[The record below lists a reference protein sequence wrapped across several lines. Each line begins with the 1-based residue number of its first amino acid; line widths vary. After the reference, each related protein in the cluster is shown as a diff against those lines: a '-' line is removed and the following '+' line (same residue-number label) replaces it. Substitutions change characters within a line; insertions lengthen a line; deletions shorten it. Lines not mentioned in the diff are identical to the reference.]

1 MTALDDEIA
10 QRLQLYFGDRL
21 AAYGDDPRGVD
32 WHSAAAQQA
41 RFDALLAIGLT
52 EGATVLDAGCGLGH
66 LYAYLCERGIVV
78 RYTGCD
84 LSEAHVERARVLYP
98 QARFIAADA
107 ARVAA
112 AETFDYVIACGLL
125 HLRVPRWGR
134 WAWTL
139 VRALYAGC
147 RTGLAFTVPQRG
159 YGHPPALATVDP
171 ADWSARLR
179 TLCPDVATTTLA
191 PWGDAVFFLHKSV
204 QSETRDRSARS
215 GER

>member
-1 MTALDDEIA
+1 MDDETA
-10 QRLQLYFGDRL
+10 RRLRLYFGDRL
-21 AAYGDDPRGVD
+21 AAYGNDPRGVD

-41 RFDALLAIGLT
+41 RFDALLRIGIT

-66 LYAYLCERGIVV
+66 LYPYLQEKGIAV

-84 LSEAHVERARVLYP
+84 LSEAHVAHARTLYP
-98 QARFIAADA
+98 HARFIAADA
-107 ARVAA
+107 ARVVA

-147 RTGLAFTVPQRG
+147 RQGLAFTVPQRG
-159 YGHPPALATVDP
+159 YAHPPVLATVEP

-179 TLCPDVATTTLA
+179 MLCPDVAATTLT
-191 PWGDAVFFLHKSV
+191 PWGDAVFFLH
-204 QSETRDRSARS
+204 RRAPR
-215 GER
+215 RRR